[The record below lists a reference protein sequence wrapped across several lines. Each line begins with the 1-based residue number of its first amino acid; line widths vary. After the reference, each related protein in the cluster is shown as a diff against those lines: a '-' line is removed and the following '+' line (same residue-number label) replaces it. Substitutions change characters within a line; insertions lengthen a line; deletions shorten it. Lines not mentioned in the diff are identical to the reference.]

1 MDPLTNPG
9 VALTLSAGVPV
20 VAYLVQAIG
29 RDALGLPSRLLPVAA
44 LVGGVLWAV
53 ALGVAGEV
61 SGHFLTL
68 VLQGVLVGQAAS
80 GARSWLRAYR
90 PTGAGASAGQVE
102 GNAPE

>member
-1 MDPLTNPG
+1 MDPLPDPG
-9 VALTLSAGVPV
+9 VALTLAAGVPV

-44 LVGGVLWAV
+44 LVGGVLWSG

-61 SGHFLTL
+61 SGHPLTL

-80 GARSWLRAYR
+80 GARSWVRAYR
-90 PTGAGASAGQVE
+90 PPGAGTPAGQAE
-102 GNAPE
+102 DNAPE